1 MLSKAK
7 NILVTIMGSIIA
19 VLAVVL
25 QTLRL
30 KQTKKELKREKAKG
44 ESITRQ
50 VKANR
55 EQKLKAWGAIN
66 EAKSKTNTV
75 DDINRVLRKRSRRN
89 RA

>member
-1 MLSKAK
+1 MKIWKGLS
-7 NILVTIMGSIIA
+7 G
-19 VLAVVL
+19 VLAGIVSFLVIAL
-25 QTLRL
+25 QSLRL
-30 KQTKKELKREKAKG
+30 KNAKKELKREKAKS

-66 EAKSKTNTV
+66 EAKSKTNTTA
-75 DDINRVLRKRSRRN
+75 DINRVLRKRSRRN

>member
-19 VLAVVL
+19 ALVVVL

-30 KQTKKELKREKAKG
+30 KQTKKELKREKSKS

-50 VKANR
+50 IKANR
-55 EQKLKAWGAIN
+55 EQKLKAWDAIH

-75 DDINRVLRKRSRRN
+75 SDINRVLRKRSRRT
-89 RA
+89 